1 MRGCWIALV
10 SVISGTLAL
19 SACTSAP
26 PAPPTEISITFQH
39 RAPIALNVA
48 KIELVDRYKPSLRPP
63 HVEHLHKVTPSTVTR
78 AWLDER
84 LRAAGPRGL
93 ITLIVEEAGVIEEAV
108 SVSDG
113 FEGLFRDEV
122 DTRLVG
128 VIRARF
134 DHIDVGPPGASHSVD
149 VIAEASAEV
158 LESATLNDRDLA
170 YFRLVERLAG
180 EFDRV
185 LTAEIEKSLTPL
197 IVQ

>member
-1 MRGCWIALV
+1 MRGFWVVLGTV
-10 SVISGTLAL
+10 LSVGML

-39 RAPIALNVA
+39 RVPIALNVA
-48 KIELVDRYKPSLRPP
+48 KIELVDRYQPTLRSP
-63 HVEHLHKVTPSTVTR
+63 HVEHLHKVTPSTVIR
-78 AWLDER
+78 AWVDER
-84 LRAAGPRGL
+84 LRAAGTRGL
-93 ITLIVEEAGVIEEAV
+93 ITLIVEEAGVVEEPV

-113 FEGLFRDEV
+113 FGGLFRDEV

-134 DHIDVGPPGASHSVD
+134 EHIDVGPPGASHSVE

-158 LESATLNDRDLA
+158 LESATLNERDLA
-170 YFRLVERLAG
+170 YFRLVERLVG

-197 IVQ
+197 IIR

>member
-1 MRGCWIALV
+1 MRDFWIALV
-10 SVISGTLAL
+10 SIMIGALVLSG
-19 SACTSAP
+19 CTNAP

-48 KIELVDRYKPSLRPP
+48 KIEFVDRYQPTLRPP
-63 HVEHLHKVTPSTVTR
+63 HVEHLHNVTPSTVTR
-78 AWLDER
+78 AWIDER
-84 LRAAGPRGL
+84 LGAVGARGL

-108 SVSDG
+108 AVSDG
-113 FEGLFRDEV
+113 FGGLFRDEV

-149 VIAEASAEV
+149 VIAEASAEI
-158 LESATLNDRDLA
+158 LESATLNERDLA

-185 LTAEIEKSLTPL
+185 LTAEIEKSLTAL

>member
-1 MRGCWIALV
+1 MHGFWIALGTV
-10 SVISGTLAL
+10 LFGALVLSG
-19 SACTSAP
+19 CTSAP

-39 RAPIALNVA
+39 RAPIALNVT
-48 KIELVDRYKPSLRPP
+48 KIELVDRYQPTLRSP

-78 AWLDER
+78 AWVDER
-84 LRAAGPRGL
+84 LRAVGARGL
-93 ITLIVEEAGVIEEAV
+93 ITLIVEEAGVIEEPV

-134 DHIDVGPPGASHSVD
+134 EHIDVGPPGAMHSVE

-158 LESATLNDRDLA
+158 LESATLNERDLA

-185 LTAEIEKSLTPL
+185 LTSEIEKSLTPL
-197 IVQ
+197 IIR

>member
-1 MRGCWIALV
+1 MRGFWIVLATMVFGFSAV
-10 SVISGTLAL
+10 SG
-19 SACTSAP
+19 CTSAP

-39 RAPIALNVA
+39 REPIALNVA
-48 KIELVDRYKPSLRPP
+48 KIELVDRYKPTLRSP
-63 HVEHLHKVTPSTVTR
+63 HIEHLHTVTPSTVTR
-78 AWLDER
+78 AWAEER
-84 LRAAGPRGL
+84 LTAVGTRGL
-93 ITLIVEEAGVIEEAV
+93 ITLIVEEAGVIEETV

-185 LTAEIEKSLTPL
+185 LTGEIEKSLAEL

>member
-1 MRGCWIALV
+1 MTRFGWIAIWIMGV
-10 SVISGTLAL
+10 AL
-19 SACTSAP
+19 SGCTSAP
-26 PAPPTEISITFQH
+26 PAPPADISITFQH

-48 KIELVDRYKPSLRPP
+48 KIEHVDLYQPTLRPP
-63 HVEHLHKVTPSTVTR
+63 HVEHLHNVTPSTVTR
-78 AWLDER
+78 AWIKER
-84 LRAAGPRGL
+84 LRAVGSRGL

-113 FEGLFRDEV
+113 FGGLFRDEV

-128 VIRARF
+128 VIKARF
-134 DHIDVGPPGASHSVD
+134 DHVDVGPSGRPLSVE
-149 VIAEASAEV
+149 VVAEASAEV
-158 LESATLNDRDLA
+158 LESATLNERDLA

-185 LTAEIEKSLTPL
+185 LTAEIERSLTPL

>member
-1 MRGCWIALV
+1 MRGFWVALGTV
-10 SVISGTLAL
+10 LSVGIL

-48 KIELVDRYKPSLRPP
+48 KIELVDRYQPTLRSP
-63 HVEHLHKVTPSTVTR
+63 HVEHLHKVTPSTVIR
-78 AWLDER
+78 AWADER
-84 LRAAGPRGL
+84 LRAVGTRGL
-93 ITLIVEEAGVIEEAV
+93 ITLIVEEAGVVEEPV
-108 SVSDG
+108 SVSAG
-113 FEGLFRDEV
+113 LGGLFRDEV

-134 DHIDVGPPGASHSVD
+134 EHIEVGPPGASHSVE
-149 VIAEASAEV
+149 VVAEASAEV
-158 LESATLNDRDLA
+158 LESATLNERDLA

-197 IVQ
+197 IVR

>member
-1 MRGCWIALV
+1 MRGIWIVLATMLV
-10 SVISGTLAL
+10 GFSSISG
-19 SACTSAP
+19 CTSAP

-48 KIELVDRYKPSLRPP
+48 KIELVDRYKPTLRSP
-63 HVEHLHKVTPSTVTR
+63 HVEHLHTVTPSTVTR
-78 AWLDER
+78 TWAEER
-84 LRAAGPRGL
+84 LTAVGTRGL
-93 ITLIVEEAGVIEEAV
+93 ITLIVEEAGVIEEPVA
-108 SVSDG
+108 VSDG

-149 VIAEASAEV
+149 VIAEANAEV
-158 LESATLNDRDLA
+158 LESATLNERDLA

-185 LTAEIEKSLTPL
+185 LTAEIEKSLSEL

>member
-1 MRGCWIALV
+1 MRGFWGALGTV
-10 SVISGTLAL
+10 FLSVAAL

-26 PAPPTEISITFQH
+26 PAPPTEVSITFQH

-48 KIELVDRYKPSLRPP
+48 KIELVDRYQPTLRRP

-78 AWLDER
+78 AWVDER
-84 LRAAGPRGL
+84 LRAVGTRGL
-93 ITLIVEEAGVIEEAV
+93 ITLIVEEAGVVEEPV
-108 SVSDG
+108 SVTDG
-113 FEGLFRDEV
+113 FGGLFRDEV
-122 DTRLVG
+122 DTRLIG

-134 DHIDVGPPGASHSVD
+134 EHIDVGPPGASHSVE

-158 LESATLNDRDLA
+158 LESATLNERDLA

-185 LTAEIEKSLTPL
+185 LTTEIEKSLSPL
-197 IVQ
+197 ILP